1 LQHYKTF
8 HLGCTKSDEVATTEN
23 NFDRI
28 NKRFNAAHR
37 PIMGVLCRHF
47 FYAQLLQQEGL
58 LDKPYKLALIFFK
71 GILENIYEDI
81 LEKKINEHNAFT
93 IKDTIYFF
101 LNNMLPP
108 EKGIIV
114 SIYTSDTMDNTIPPY
129 EDFRCITPM
138 QDELLWK
145 GDGDYI
151 TFQDAENSNPGTKQ
165 RFLNH
170 ENKEIIQQID
180 KISKYPVKRI
190 TYAMG
195 EERIFHF
202 LKHAKFHVSYP
213 GGTYYSAA
221 MINCPTIGVY
231 LDKTFETLDKPDP
244 KKYSKPIQ
252 MTMHEI
258 MYRAVREGYFM
269 YDTKTRKAV
278 KKRQNYLRHVTNLE
292 LECYLKGAS
301 EISWGDK

>member
-8 HLGCTKSDEVATTEN
+8 HLGCTKNDEVATIEN

-28 NKRFNAAHR
+28 NERFNAAHR
-37 PIMGVLCRHF
+37 PTMGILCRHF
-47 FYAQLLQQEGL
+47 FFAQLLQQEGS
-58 LDKPYKLALIFFK
+58 LDKPYKLALICKK
-71 GILENIYEDI
+71 GRLDS
-81 LEKKINEHNAFT
+81 KIKEHNAFT

-114 SIYTSDTMDNTIPPY
+114 SIYTSDTMDNKIPPY
-129 EDFRCITPM
+129 EDLRCLTPM

-151 TFQDAENSNPGTKQ
+151 TFQDAENSNPDTKQ

-190 TYAMG
+190 TYSLG
-195 EERIFHF
+195 EERIFHL

-258 MYRAVREGYFM
+258 AYRAVREGYFI

-278 KKRQNYLRHVTNLE
+278 KKRQNYLRHVTNDE
-292 LECYLKGAS
+292 LECYLKGYA
-301 EISWGDK
+301 ELSWGDKYTIIED